1 MKAKESLKRIPW
13 PHPPGKLAWKPLQA
27 AWSVHASCRQKFFT
41 KYNPYTTSTPQR
53 PHDIHFDAC
62 TEASLS
68 EIAGLAGS
76 AARSPASAF
85 NSWRF
90 LNNVLPFWE
99 ISVWH
104 VSEVEGFL
112 TVRCPCSLS
121 SFQAWQIQAVLPRGC
136 KELQGRFSKCRLR
149 I

>member
-1 MKAKESLKRIPW
+1 MEAPASSLVR
-13 PHPPGKLAWKPLQA
+13 
-27 AWSVHASCRQKFFT
+27 SCIMQT
-41 KYNPYTTSTPQR
+41 KILHKIQSLHNLNPR